1 MRRVRTRKFTL
12 SEIDDAPSESI
23 STQCTMSSSFPGSFY
38 EVPGINR
45 SAPKH

>member
-1 MRRVRTRKFTL
+1 MGTYVFKNN
-12 SEIDDAPSESI
+12 DAHSESI
-23 STQCTMSSSFPGSFY
+23 STQFAMSSSFPGSFY